1 MSLGRW
7 VFYLVVIF
15 FLLVRK
21 HGFLYVVN
29 CRNSLLWMRQGGLER
44 WKIRMMCG
52 MRLVDRVSTD
62 VLHDRVGVVVKTED
76 VIIWSHLWW
85 YGHVI
90 RGDISYQI
98 REVEVEIRKKDQPRK
113 LWEECVKKDLE
124 QYSLRWEDAYNW
136 KKWLER
142 IKAKFLTLA
151 SLDNGIK
158 TDVFVVFL

>member
-1 MSLGRW
+1 
-7 VFYLVVIF
+7 
-15 FLLVRK
+15 
-21 HGFLYVVN
+21 
-29 CRNSLLWMRQGGLER
+29 MRQGGVEC

-62 VLHDRVGVVVKTED
+62 VLHDRVGVIVKTED

-90 RGDISYQI
+90 RGHINYQI
-98 REVEVEIRKKDQPRK
+98 REVEVEIMKKGQPRK
-113 LWEECVKKDLE
+113 LWKECVKKDLE
-124 QYSLRWEDAYNW
+124 QYSLRWEDAYNR
-136 KKWLER
+136 KKWLGQ

-158 TDVFVVFL
+158 TDIFVVFL